1 MTTERRFLHS
11 TLAAYG
17 SQIGRLLIR
26 AAGDLVL
33 ARLILPAGH
42 GVFDLALGVVTVA
55 SIFRDLGLPYQ
66 LVRDERRPYGAVF
79 LWVTSAGALLAAA
92 IAMGAPL
99 FAPLDPGLPAV
110 LRVYALW
117 VLLDG
122 LAVVPKLYFER
133 ELAVSKLVAPEI
145 LRGLAIAVVAIALAA
160 TGAGVWSLVAG
171 ELVGAALF
179 AALLWWRAR
188 GHLKLDIGAAGVALL
203 PGLLARS
210 NYLFLIALAALPVP
224 YVARFILGSFA
235 GAATV
240 AQYGKAR
247 DWGFKLQALVL
258 PAVARVLY
266 PALVEYKTGDRR
278 RFLAAYRLGTVTI
291 LALETLAAYFLF
303 WNARIVLLQI
313 LIGHNWGPAVPLLR
327 ILCFVPLTDPFS
339 RLGGE
344 VLKVEGEDRAWFVAV
359 ATNFVSLLLFGILF
373 TRAWGAT
380 GLAWAQYL
388 LLGNWLLAWRV
399 YLISPEEFWRLSRDL
414 LFLYMVPLPLFLLAG
429 WLCPADS
436 WALFAASLVAAGV
449 AAVVYAAR
457 FWRPVRALFAP
468 AA

>member
-26 AAGDLVL
+26 AAGDVLL
-33 ARLILPAGH
+33 ARLLLPDSH
-42 GVFDLALGVVTVA
+42 GLFDLALGVVMVA
-55 SIFRDLGLPYQ
+55 SIFRDVGLPYQ

-79 LWVTSAGALLAAA
+79 LWVTLAGALLTLALSL
-92 IAMGAPL
+92 GAPL
-99 FAPLDPGLPAV
+99 FAPLAPGLPAI

-117 VLLDG
+117 VFLDG
-122 LAVVPKLYFER
+122 LAVVPKLFFER
-133 ELAVSKLVAPEI
+133 ELAVGRLVMPEI
-145 LRGLAIAVVAIALAA
+145 LRGLSIALVAIALA
-160 TGAGVWSLVAG
+160 TRGFGVWSLVAG
-171 ELVGAALF
+171 ELTGAALF
-179 AALLWWRAR
+179 AALLWWRVR
-188 GHLKLDIGAAGVALL
+188 GRLHLHLGRKDFALL
-203 PGLLARS
+203 PSLLARS

-224 YVARFILGSFA
+224 YVSRFILGAYSK
-235 GAATV
+235 V
-240 AQYGKAR
+240 AMVGQYGKAR
-247 DWGFKLQALVL
+247 DWGFRLQALVL

-266 PALVEYKTGDRR
+266 PALVEYRTGDRR

-303 WNARIVLLQI
+303 WNAKVVLLQI

-344 VLKVEGEDRAWFVAV
+344 VLKVEGKDRAWFAAV
-359 ATNFVSLLLFGILF
+359 ALNFASLLLFGILF
-373 TRAWGAT
+373 TRAWGAS

-388 LLGNWLLAWRV
+388 LFGNWLLAWRV
-399 YLISPEEFWRLSRDL
+399 YRISPTEFWQLVKDL
-414 LFLYMVPLPLFLLAG
+414 AFLYLVPLPLFLLAA
-429 WLCPADS
+429 WLCPRDS
-436 WALFAASLVAAGV
+436 WTLFAASLAAAAVAALL
-449 AAVVYAAR
+449 YAAK
-457 FWRPVRALFAP
+457 FAKPLKALFAS

>member
-17 SQIGRLLIR
+17 SQIGRVLIR
-26 AAGDLVL
+26 AAGDLFL
-33 ARLILPAGH
+33 ARLILPDDH
-42 GVFDLALGVVTVA
+42 GLFDLALGVVVVA
-55 SIFRDLGLPYQ
+55 SIFRDVGLPYQ

-79 LWVTSAGALLAAA
+79 LWVTASGALLTAALA
-92 IAMGAPL
+92 LGAPL
-99 FAPLDPGLPAV
+99 LAPFDPGLPAI
-110 LRVYALW
+110 LRVFALW

-122 LAVVPKLYFER
+122 LAVVPKLFFER
-133 ELAVSKLVAPEI
+133 ELQVGRLVAPEI
-145 LRGLAIAVVAIALAA
+145 LRGLSIAIVAISLAT

-171 ELVGAALF
+171 ELTGTALF

-188 GHLKLDIGAAGVALL
+188 GRLRLQLGRADLSLL

-210 NYLFLIALAALPVP
+210 NYLFLIALAALPAP
-224 YVARFILGSFA
+224 YVARFILGA
-235 GAATV
+235 YAKAAMV
-240 AQYGKAR
+240 GQYGKAR

-303 WNARIVLLQI
+303 WNAKVVLLQI

-327 ILCFVPLTDPFS
+327 ILCFAPLTDPFS

-344 VLKVEGEDRAWFVAV
+344 VLKVEGEDRAWFAAV
-359 ATNFVSLLLFGILF
+359 AANFVSLLLFGILF
-373 TRAWGAT
+373 TRAWGAP

-399 YLISPEEFWRLSRDL
+399 YLISPEEFWRLVKDL
-414 LFLYMVPLPLFLLAG
+414 LFLYLVPLPLFLLAA
-429 WLCPADS
+429 WTCPRDS
-436 WALFAASLVAAGV
+436 WGLFAASLGAAGV
-449 AAVVYAAR
+449 AAGVYAAR
-457 FWRPVRALFAP
+457 FWRPLRGLFA